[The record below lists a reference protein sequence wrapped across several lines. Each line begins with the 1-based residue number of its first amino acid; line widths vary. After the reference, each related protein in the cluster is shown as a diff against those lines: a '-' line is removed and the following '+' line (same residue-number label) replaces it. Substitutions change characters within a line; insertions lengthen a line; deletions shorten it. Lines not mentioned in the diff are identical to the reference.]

1 MTDHATSEDPAS
13 NGGASEANPKP
24 GAEGPAPICGEAPGI
39 HAGGLHFSEE
49 LAALDAQ
56 ALRRRRCIVESP
68 CAPELVVDCHPLLAF
83 CSNDY
88 LGLAAEPALAHAL
101 AAGAA
106 RWGAGSGAAH
116 LVSGHYTVHDRLEA
130 RLAEFVGCERALY
143 FSTGYMANAGTIPAL
158 VGRGDAIFADRLNHA
173 SLVDGALLSRATL
186 HRYAHADLAALER
199 LLAESRAPRKLIVT
213 DTVFSMDGDVAPLAE
228 LLALAERF
236 DAWLMVDD
244 AHGFGVL
251 GPEGR
256 GALAE
261 AGLASWRIVLVGTLG
276 KAAGVAGAFVAG
288 QADVVEWLMQKA
300 RTYIFT
306 TGAPPALA
314 DALLASLDLVAAGDV
329 RRAHLATLI
338 ARLHDT
344 LRLERWQPMP
354 SRTPIQPVVIGDNA
368 EALAVARALWERG
381 LWVPAIR
388 PPTVPAG
395 TARLRISLSAT
406 HRDEDVVRL
415 AETLNELERTL

>member
-1 MTDHATSEDPAS
+1 MLLERLRADL
-13 NGGASEANPKP
+13 
-24 GAEGPAPICGEAPGI
+24 AE
-39 HAGGLHFSEE
+39 
-49 LAALDAQ
+49 LDAR
-56 ALRRRRCIVESP
+56 ALRRVRHSLDTACGPHAR
-68 CAPELVVDCHPLLAF
+68 VDGRDMLAF

-106 RWGAGSGAAH
+106 RWGAGSGASH
-116 LVSGHYTVHDRLEA
+116 LVSGHYTVHDRLET

-186 HRYAHADLAALER
+186 HRYPHADLAALER
-199 LLAESRAPRKLIVT
+199 LLADSRAPRKLIVT
-213 DTVFSMDGDVAPLAE
+213 DAVFSMDGDVAPLAE

-251 GPEGR
+251 GPHGR
-256 GALAE
+256 GALAQ
-261 AGLASWRIVLVGTLG
+261 ADLASWRIVLVGTLG

-288 QADVVEWLMQKA
+288 HAEVVEWLMQKA
-300 RTYIFT
+300 RTYVFT

-314 DALLASLDLVAAGDV
+314 DALLASLDLVAAGEA
-329 RRAHLATLI
+329 RRAHLAALI
-338 ARLHDT
+338 ARLRET
-344 LRLERWQPMP
+344 LRLERWQLMP
-354 SRTPIQPVVIGDNA
+354 SHTPIQPVVIGDNV

-381 LWVPAIR
+381 VWVPAIR

-395 TARLRISLSAT
+395 TARLRISLSAA

-415 AETLNELERTL
+415 AEMLNELEHSP